1 MRRYKSLYSFRKDV
15 SRLIDAG
22 EIDKS
27 LRSIHDIVEQI
38 ITEPLCTTQVFGSKA
53 LDDLCRRIGKASLEQ
68 IRQRIDDTGHDQPDR
83 PVFVYVVT
91 RLQKSG
97 GHTRIIEDFIG
108 AQPAGRHII
117 LSTELAGRSDVNYVM
132 KGLAGQTAVVFE
144 RAPKASYRQRLTWL
158 QERLLKIRPNRVYL
172 FNHHQDSVA
181 VAAIQPEMKLEACF
195 YHHGDHHLCLGVHL
209 SHLRHID
216 PHPVVYHN
224 CRNVL
229 GIENTY
235 VPFTFEDRGARPV
248 DLPFLSD
255 GTLTTCTAARLN
267 KIEVPYFISYLD
279 LVPDLLKATG
289 GRHVH
294 VGLLT
299 PWALFRIRR
308 GLKRYGIQPDR
319 FIYSP
324 WVPSVWKALHHHRVD
339 LYIASFPYGG
349 ALTLIEAMGA
359 GIPVALHRRISSR
372 IHSGIDLAY
381 PGAFSWR
388 WPDELLNY
396 CVSLTPAD
404 LEQAGRSGRT
414 HYEKF
419 HSGGRLHGILN
430 TLGDNGLRPH
440 DLVDTFSIESDEL
453 AVWMER
459 QVSIRNLLLRAAY
472 RAFLR
477 LSARWW

>member
-1 MRRYKSLYSFRKDV
+1 MRSYKSLYSFRQNV

-22 EIDKS
+22 EIDKA
-27 LRSIHDIVEQI
+27 LRLIHDIVEQI

-53 LDDLCRRIGKASLEQ
+53 LDDLCRRIGEASLALIGQ
-68 IRQRIDDTGHDQPDR
+68 KIDDTGRDQSDR
-83 PVFVYVVT
+83 PVFVYIIT

-97 GHTRIIEDFIG
+97 GHTRVIEDFIK

-117 LSTELAGRSDVNYVM
+117 LSTELAGSSDVNYVM
-132 KGLAGQTAVVFE
+132 KGLAGQAAVIFE
-144 RAPKASYRQRLTWL
+144 RAPKVSYRRRLTWL
-158 QERLLKIRPNRVYL
+158 QERLLKIRPKRVYL

-181 VAAIQPEMKLEACF
+181 VAAVQPEMKLEACF
-195 YHHGDHHLCLGVHL
+195 YHHGDHHLCLGVYL

-235 VPFTFEDRGARPV
+235 VPFTVEDKGARPV

-279 LVPDLLKATG
+279 LVPRLLKATG
-289 GRHVH
+289 GKHIH
-294 VGLLT
+294 IGLLT

-324 WVPSVWKALHHHRVD
+324 WVPSVWKALHDHRVD

-404 LEQAGRSGRT
+404 LKRAGRSGRT

-419 HSGGRLHGILN
+419 HSGGRLQGILD
-430 TLGDNGLRPH
+430 TLGNNGLKPNK
-440 DLVDTFSIESDEL
+440 LVDMFSIESDEW
-453 AVWMER
+453 AVWTER
-459 QVSIRNLLLRAAY
+459 QVSIRNLLQRAAY

-477 LSARWW
+477 LRARW